1 MITALDHIAIAVPDL
16 EKAIA
21 RFAKDFDLTFEG
33 REDVA
38 NARTSTAFF
47 PVPATSIIV
56 THDKADLLLVKRSV
70 APQKGFWCLPGG
82 FIELDESPEQAA
94 LRELEEE
101 TGLSGQIDRLLGVT
115 TNHSD
120 RYNSVLMVGY
130 LVKDCSGDLNP
141 GDYASDAAY
150 FDAGKLPEAL
160 TNTVQISAKFGTGIE
175 KLLKKIRQICGVVD
189 FDLQAEVCF
198 TSRQEN
204 LLKQLKK
211 AKSKEQAASIITE
224 LLNGRLGV

>member
-1 MITALDHIAIAVPDL
+1 MRRKTNCYYCGTPLIQKWV
-16 EKAIA
+16 
-21 RFAKDFDLTFEG
+21 EG
-33 REDVA
+33 ATRLFCESCREPLYE
-38 NARTSTAFF
+38 N

-82 FIELDESPEQAA
+82 FIELRESPEQAA

-101 TGLSGQIDRLLGVT
+101 TGLIGQIDRLLGVT

-141 GDYASDAAY
+141 GDDASDAAY
-150 FDAGKLPEAL
+150 FDAGKLPEIAFDSHL
-160 TNTVQISAKFGTGIE
+160 WF
-175 KLLKKIRQICGVVD
+175 IRNY
-189 FDLQAEVCF
+189 FDTPCKP
-198 TSRQEN
+198 RQ
-204 LLKQLKK
+204 
-211 AKSKEQAASIITE
+211 
-224 LLNGRLGV
+224 